1 MAKKAFVKNA
11 SDPEQIKEAQGRV
24 ERARHQQLTDI
35 KKVMGTVEGRRLIWR
50 QLSAARFFETR
61 FSENSLRMA
70 FNEGNANQAAWL
82 MADIDAAC
90 PELFDIMRR
99 EAKMSEDSNA

>member
-1 MAKKAFVKNA
+1 MASKALTGNA
-11 SDPEQIKEAQGRV
+11 SDPEQVKDAQRKA
-24 ERARHQQLTDI
+24 ERIRNQQLNDI
-35 KKVMGTVEGRRLIWR
+35 KKVMSSVEGRRLIWR
-50 QLSAARFFETR
+50 QLSAARFFEVR

-90 PELFDIMRR
+90 PELFDQMRR
-99 EAKMSEDSNA
+99 EAKINEDSNE